1 MCRWWAAL
9 PVCVVLSAALL
20 LPGAAGCGGG
30 KPPNSADKTAG
41 TTGQNGAHGGKAG
54 DWCNPMPE
62 PDDKCNVE
70 LKECMVTC
78 DYISDRCALVVCMG
92 SKWTYVEEEDEAA
105 DKK

>member
-1 MCRWWAAL
+1 MFRWREAL
-9 PVCVVLSAALL
+9 PVCVVAITALL
-20 LPGAAGCGGG
+20 AHSAMGCGGG
-30 KPPNSADKTAG
+30 KPPATPDKAAAA
-41 TTGQNGAHGGKAG
+41 NGGGKAG

-62 PDDKCNVE
+62 PDQKCSVE

-92 SKWTYVEEEDEAA
+92 SKWTYVEEEDESA